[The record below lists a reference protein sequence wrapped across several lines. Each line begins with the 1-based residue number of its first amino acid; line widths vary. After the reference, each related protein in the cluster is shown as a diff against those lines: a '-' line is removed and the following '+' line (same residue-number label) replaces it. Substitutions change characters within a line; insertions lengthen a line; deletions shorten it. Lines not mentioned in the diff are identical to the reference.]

1 MKSAVPMHDRLAAI
15 AARRSRLRPVGFHLP
30 EELVLLKRT
39 VREFVEGRLQPIEKQ
54 VEDEEKIPDAILKEM
69 GALGFCGLPFPE
81 EYGGV
86 GAGDLGYCAALEEFG
101 RPSAAFS
108 NLIGAHTS
116 IGSMSIY
123 LGGTEAQRKQ
133 YLPDLTAGKKIAAF
147 SLTEPSSGSDAA
159 SIQTSAVKKGDRWI
173 LNGTKIWVTNGPIA
187 DVIVVYA
194 ANDRAKGARGG
205 ITAFIVENGFKGFR
219 VGKVDDKMGLRGS
232 YPGELIFEDCEVP
245 EENVLGG
252 TVGAGFKTALGALDI
267 GRVSLSA
274 GAVGSSE
281 YLLELAI
288 AHAKRRV
295 QFGKPIAVNQAIQWM
310 LADSAVEIHA
320 ARLMVYDAAA
330 KMDRGIRTSTES
342 AMVKLYASE
351 MAGRGVDRVLQIHG
365 GMGYMKES
373 PVERAYR
380 DARILRIYEGT
391 SEIQRMVIAEELLK
405 G

>member
-1 MKSAVPMHDRLAAI
+1 MDFDIPDELA
-15 AARRSRLRPVGFHLP
+15 
-30 EELVLLKRT
+30 LLART
-39 VREFVEGRLQPIEKQ
+39 VRDFVETRLQPIEKQ
-54 VEDEEKIPDAILKEM
+54 VEESDEIPSEIVREM
-69 GALGFCGLPFPE
+69 GALGFFGLPFPE
-81 EYGGV
+81 EFGGV
-86 GAGDLGYCAALEEFG
+86 GAGDLGYCLALEQFG
-101 RPSAAFS
+101 RTSAAFS

-123 LGGTEAQRKQ
+123 LGGTDDQKRR
-133 YLPDLTAGKKIAAF
+133 YLPDLTAGRKLAAF

-159 SIQTSAVKKGDRWI
+159 SIQTTARKDGSRWL

-187 DVIVVYA
+187 DVVVVYA

-205 ITAFIVENGFKGFR
+205 ITAFIVEKGFKGFR
-219 VGKVDDKMGLRGS
+219 VGKVDEKMGLRGS
-232 YPGELIFEDCEVP
+232 KTGELIFEDCEVP

-252 TVGAGFKTALGALDI
+252 DVGAGFKTALGALDI

-274 GAVGSSE
+274 GAVGTSQ

-288 AHAKRRV
+288 AHAKRRK
-295 QFGKPIAVNQAIQWM
+295 QFGQPIASNQAIQWM

-330 KMDRGIRTSTES
+330 KLDRGIRVSREA
-342 AMVKLYASE
+342 AMVKVYASE
-351 MAGRGVDRVLQIHG
+351 LANRVADRVLQIHG
-365 GMGYMKES
+365 GMGYMKDS

-391 SEIQRMVIAEELLK
+391 SEVQRMIIAEDLLK
-405 G
+405 A

>member
-1 MKSAVPMHDRLAAI
+1 MD
-15 AARRSRLRPVGFHLP
+15 FDLP
-30 EELVLLKRT
+30 EEFVLLKRT

-54 VEDEEKIPDAILKEM
+54 VEDDDKIPDAILKEM
-69 GALGFCGLPFPE
+69 GALGFFGLPFPE

-101 RPSAAFS
+101 RTSAAYS

-123 LGGTEAQRKQ
+123 LGGTEAQKRQ

-159 SIQTSAVKKGDRWI
+159 SIQTTATKKGDHWV

-187 DVIVVYA
+187 DVVVVYA
-194 ANDRAKGARGG
+194 ANDRSLGPRGG
-205 ITAFIVENGFKGFR
+205 ITAFIVERGFTGFR
-219 VGKVDDKMGLRGS
+219 VGRVDDKMGLRGS
-232 YPGELIFEDCEVP
+232 YTAELVFDDCEVP

-252 TVGAGFKTALGALDI
+252 TVGSGFRTALGALDI
-267 GRVSLSA
+267 GRVSLAA
-274 GAVGSSE
+274 GAVGSSQH
-281 YLLELAI
+281 LLELAI
-288 AHAKRRV
+288 AHSKRRQ
-295 QFGKPIAVNQAIQWM
+295 QFGMSIAVNQAIQWM

-320 ARLMVYDAAA
+320 ARLMVYDAAVKLDHGKRPSLEA
-330 KMDRGIRTSTES
+330 
-342 AMVKLYASE
+342 AMVKVYASE
-351 MAGRGVDRVLQIHG
+351 MAGRVVDRVLQIHG
-365 GMGYMKES
+365 GMGYMKDS

-391 SEIQRMVIAEELLK
+391 SEVQRMIIAEDLLK
-405 G
+405 A